1 MSEWA
6 RHKAEAEMM
15 KGTNH
20 IMRLAQLK
28 AKIKVGDEIST
39 NTPIGKMFGRVTR
52 IDSEGKG
59 VWFDAGT
66 DDEVIEEF
74 VYYNDI
80 IINLLDI

>member
-1 MSEWA
+1 MSDWA
-6 RHKAEAEMM
+6 KNKAEAEMM
-15 KGTNH
+15 KGTSH
-20 IMRLAQLK
+20 IMKLAQLK

-52 IDSEGKG
+52 IDSDGTG

-74 VYYNDI
+74 VYYSDI
-80 IINLLDI
+80 IINLFD